1 MLRVYAKYGDGYTNI
16 IIEIDNPFVDAMIN
30 FLHETVQSI
39 SPECRLKFKAKVSS
53 NIKNLLKE
61 TFAYSKSCGEILAE
75 FDIDYVTLRM
85 IKLIMGDNVNIE
97 EGSSTAAGQLF
108 ALLFE

>member
-75 FDIDYVTLRM
+75 FDIDYVTLRK
-85 IKLIMGDNVNIE
+85 IK
-97 EGSSTAAGQLF
+97 
-108 ALLFE
+108 